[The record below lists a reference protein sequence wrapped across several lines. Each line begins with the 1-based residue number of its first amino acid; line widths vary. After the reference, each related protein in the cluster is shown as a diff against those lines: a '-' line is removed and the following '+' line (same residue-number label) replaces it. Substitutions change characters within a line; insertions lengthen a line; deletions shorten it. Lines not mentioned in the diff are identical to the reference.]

1 MTYASIKGQ
10 IISHKFL
17 FLPVHTKPPILTTPA
32 RAIDRKLSLLNNGK

>member
-17 FLPVHTKPPILTTPA
+17 FLPVHTKPLIINTPA
-32 RAIDRKLSLLNNGK
+32 GAIDRKLSLLKDGK